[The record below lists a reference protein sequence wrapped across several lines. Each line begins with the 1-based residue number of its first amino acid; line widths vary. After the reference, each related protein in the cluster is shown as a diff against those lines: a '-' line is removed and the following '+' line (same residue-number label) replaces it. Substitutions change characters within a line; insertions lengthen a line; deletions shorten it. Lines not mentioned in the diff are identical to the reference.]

1 MKTLW
6 AAVSIGK
13 RRILLL
19 YPALALTAVASVWAT
34 LGAAFG
40 PEPPSRDRGGLSEPS
55 YGRQAGDLSIDGR
68 LAFPRTADLKFD
80 TRGTVGEILV
90 ENGRRVEQGQVLA
103 RMDSMT
109 MARLENNAAGAIV
122 NVRRAKGTLDTVNA
136 ATPVELAQAESMVAG
151 AKVLVDNAQEA
162 LDNLVLPEDTAVA
175 SKEVAVA
182 RAKLALKSAEEKL
195 DDLER
200 DHAQRLSLSVRALA
214 AASVALD
221 QAWDAVAD
229 LDVHQEQRLGQALQ
243 GYAAAELALDQA
255 QEMLDEFDLH
265 HARSLAGA
273 QQTTAGTGIALDVAE
288 DSLADFLIDHSQRLA
303 EAQAG
308 KTAAELALDQARTAL
323 SDFDPQH
330 AQRLAAALL
339 TKSSAESALDRAE
352 DNLAN
357 FDLDYAERLAAAQLS
372 HTRAKLDLDAADD
385 TVSRHIF
392 TAGVSRAFDE
402 DFIEELRALQ
412 AAAALA
418 LANFNTAKDR
428 LAELETGPDPLVKQE
443 LESAVDLARTN
454 LEVAEQALAT
464 LERGQELLLA
474 RQLSAAVS
482 VAESNLRKITQVV
495 ARLEEGPDALEK
507 QRLEATVALAKVALT
522 DAQGELEESEEGP
535 DTLLRAQLEADVT
548 AARAALATAAQSLDK
563 VQRDAEDLKIFAET
577 GVLESVEGMLDAQSQ
592 ESQGAGPRVLIAEA
606 GAAQLILTEA
616 RNALAA
622 GADPLEVALRV
633 SQLDGALA
641 DLEQARDALVD
652 LGLEADPRDR
662 GLLESQVE
670 AAGANLDQ
678 AIEDL
683 EDLTI
688 NIDPLLV
695 EAATRDLGVT
705 EARLREAE
713 IRLESLRG
721 RLDLDRDHR
730 QADLYLAEE
739 AAKDA
744 ESDLARATITAPFDG
759 VVYLVNADPDDEVD
773 KDSLILRLVDPTLVY
788 VAGFVNGSDVGRV
801 RVGAGAEITLDS
813 MPESPLTGNVTAV
826 ADSPRTDR
834 GILTYEVSIRADA
847 PQGIDVRLTG
857 VSVTITADGSA
868 Q

>member
-1 MKTLW
+1 M
-6 AAVSIGK
+6 
-13 RRILLL
+13 
-19 YPALALTAVASVWAT
+19 
-34 LGAAFG
+34 
-40 PEPPSRDRGGLSEPS
+40 
-55 YGRQAGDLSIDGR
+55 
-68 LAFPRTADLKFD
+68 
-80 TRGTVGEILV
+80 
-90 ENGRRVEQGQVLA
+90 
-103 RMDSMT
+103 
-109 MARLENNAAGAIV
+109 
-122 NVRRAKGTLDTVNA
+122 
-136 ATPVELAQAESMVAG
+136 
-151 AKVLVDNAQEA
+151 
-162 LDNLVLPEDTAVA
+162 
-175 SKEVAVA
+175 
-182 RAKLALKSAEEKL
+182 
-195 DDLER
+195 
-200 DHAQRLSLSVRALA
+200 
-214 AASVALD
+214 
-221 QAWDAVAD
+221 
-229 LDVHQEQRLGQALQ
+229 
-243 GYAAAELALDQA
+243 
-255 QEMLDEFDLH
+255 
-265 HARSLAGA
+265 
-273 QQTTAGTGIALDVAE
+273 
-288 DSLADFLIDHSQRLA
+288 
-303 EAQAG
+303 
-308 KTAAELALDQARTAL
+308 
-323 SDFDPQH
+323 
-330 AQRLAAALL
+330 
-339 TKSSAESALDRAE
+339 
-352 DNLAN
+352 
-357 FDLDYAERLAAAQLS
+357 
-372 HTRAKLDLDAADD
+372 
-385 TVSRHIF
+385 
-392 TAGVSRAFDE
+392 
-402 DFIEELRALQ
+402 
-412 AAAALA
+412 
-418 LANFNTAKDR
+418 
-428 LAELETGPDPLVKQE
+428 
-443 LESAVDLARTN
+443 
-454 LEVAEQALAT
+454 
-464 LERGQELLLA
+464 
-474 RQLSAAVS
+474 
-482 VAESNLRKITQVV
+482 
-495 ARLEEGPDALEK
+495 
-507 QRLEATVALAKVALT
+507 
-522 DAQGELEESEEGP
+522 
-535 DTLLRAQLEADVT
+535 T

-577 GVLESVEGMLDAQSQ
+577 GVLESVEGMLGAQSQ
-592 ESQGAGPRVLIAEA
+592 ESQGPGPRVLIAEA

-695 EAATRDLGVT
+695 EAATRDLGVA

-730 QADLYLAEE
+730 QADLSLAEE

-744 ESDLARATITAPFDG
+744 ESDLAGATITAPFDG

-773 KDSLILRLVDPTLVY
+773 KDSLILRLVDPTLVD